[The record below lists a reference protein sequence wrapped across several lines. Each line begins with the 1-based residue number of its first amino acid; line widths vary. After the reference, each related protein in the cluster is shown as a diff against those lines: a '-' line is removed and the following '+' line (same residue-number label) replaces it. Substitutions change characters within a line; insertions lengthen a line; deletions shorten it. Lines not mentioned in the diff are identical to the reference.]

1 MELTQGLG
9 GTGMNQ
15 PSKSRRR
22 CLTSALS
29 MAALFGGGGWSLRT
43 QLATTAP
50 ASCAQANLLRLAP
63 QPKAALVGAAVLQH
77 LTDKTPQALV
87 HTLVSR
93 LAGFLGSDLHQACDA
108 GPLQM
113 AFQQAVQA
121 DFAQGRC
128 LSVSGWV
135 LARTEVEVC
144 ALAALS
150 ASARMPNWCDYAATS
165 M

>member
-1 MELTQGLG
+1 MELIPGLG
-9 GTGMNQ
+9 GTLMNQ
-15 PSKSRRR
+15 PSKTRRR

-29 MAALFGGGGWSLRT
+29 AAALFGVGGWSWRT
-43 QLATTAP
+43 QAATTAHP
-50 ASCAQANLLRLAP
+50 SCAQANLLRLAP

-77 LTDKTPQALV
+77 GVETTPQALV

-93 LAGFLGSDLHQACDA
+93 LSGFLGSDLHQACDA
-108 GPLQM
+108 GQLQM

-128 LSVSGWV
+128 VSVSGWV
-135 LARTEVEVC
+135 LARTEVEIC

-150 ASARMPNWCDYAATS
+150 ASSA
-165 M
+165 